1 VREST
6 QAEKPELVLIAK
18 LAHPGLSLFAID
30 MGEENSYTPA
40 APQGVTSQ
48 QSSLKTEQ
56 LATAISRKTKAITI
70 LCCSFGKPNLRLLGT
85 GTQTP
90 SPSPAPAGE

>member
-56 LATAISRKTKAITI
+56 LAIGNWQ
-70 LCCSFGKPNLRLLGT
+70 L
-85 GTQTP
+85 
-90 SPSPAPAGE
+90 AGRPKQ